1 MLLVG
6 AGLFLRTLQNAYS
19 VDLGYSID
27 RTLLADINL
36 DVRGYPPE
44 AGQVF
49 YREVLDR
56 VNAIPGVK
64 AAGAARVTVLSGN
77 SRTTTVSLDG
87 RRVDRNANNGLMVR
101 ANVISPGY
109 LDAMGIPILRGRNF
123 TAADEPSAP
132 AVAIVSRSL
141 AGRLW
146 PQSDPIGKPLVLGST
161 SLQVVGMVPDAV
173 YASALERDPPP
184 FFYLPLSQNY
194 ESGVTLHLRTATD
207 PLTVIPA
214 VRQAVR
220 ELDSQ
225 VIVARPRTLIEEFS
239 RSISD
244 ERMMATLVGLFGA
257 IALVLAAVGLYG
269 TMAHLAGQRTTE
281 VGIRLALGASPSS
294 ILVMLTGE
302 GLRLVGAGA
311 VLGLAGALAGTRLL
325 ESQLFGIAPTD
336 PGTFVMVVLMLGS
349 VGLLAC
355 ALPAR
360 RAMRVDPVVALRNA

>member
-1 MLLVG
+1 
-6 AGLFLRTLQNAYS
+6 
-19 VDLGYSID
+19 
-27 RTLLADINL
+27 
-36 DVRGYPPE
+36 
-44 AGQVF
+44 
-49 YREVLDR
+49 
-56 VNAIPGVK
+56 
-64 AAGAARVTVLSGN
+64 
-77 SRTTTVSLDG
+77 
-87 RRVDRNANNGLMVR
+87 
-101 ANVISPGY
+101 
-109 LDAMGIPILRGRNF
+109 
-123 TAADEPSAP
+123 
-132 AVAIVSRSL
+132 VSRSL

-220 ELDSQ
+220 ELDPQ

-336 PGTFVMVVLMLGS
+336 PGTFVMVVLMFGS